1 MRTLVV
7 GGTGTIGA
15 AVSAALSRNGHEVV
29 RVGTSRGDLTV
40 DLGRP
45 ASIDAMY
52 AAAAAGGPIDA
63 VVCAAGVARFGAL
76 ESLTDEDFRI
86 SVENKLLG
94 QVNLVRRGLG
104 VVAPGGSFTLTSGD
118 VSRKPAAGTAAA
130 SMAGAAVEAF
140 AAATALDVR
149 GRFRVNVV
157 SPAWVAESRVKAGLE
172 PMPGIWAKDLAAYY
186 VALVEGSESG
196 LVVSADAPR

>member
-1 MRTLVV
+1 MRILVV

-15 AVSAALSRNGHEVV
+15 AVSAALSRNGHDVV
-29 RVGTSRGDLTV
+29 RVGILHGDLTV
-40 DLGRP
+40 DLRHP
-45 ASIDAMY
+45 PSIDAMY
-52 AAAAAGGPIDA
+52 TAAAAGGPIDA

-76 ESLTDEDFRI
+76 ESLTDEDIRI

-94 QVNLVRRGLG
+94 QVNLVRRGLE
-104 VVAPGGSFTLTSGD
+104 VVTPGGSFTLTSGD
-118 VSRKPAAGTAAA
+118 VSQKPGAGTAAA

-140 AAATALDVR
+140 AIAAALDVH